1 MAKYDVYGIGNALV
15 DMEYEIEV
23 ADLETLG
30 IDKGVMTLVD
40 EQCQLRMMDHL
51 AAYPHQRSSG
61 GSAANSMI
69 AVRQFGGTS
78 FYSCKVA
85 EDDLGHFYMKD
96 LLDGGV
102 DTNHHTEKEAGHTG
116 RCVVLV
122 TPDSDRTSALSWGSA
137 ANCPPRSWSRTP
149 CATRLLLHGRL
160 SGHLETARQA
170 CIAAKRIAEA
180 AGVKTAISLSDPNM
194 VRFFKAGLLEMIGSG
209 VDLLFANEDEA
220 KGVVGT
226 ADLDSATDYLKTL
239 SQGVRRDH
247 PGSKGALVWDGQT
260 LIDIDPVKVKAVDTV
275 GAGTCSPA
283 LSSMAEGGLGPSTR
297 RRLGFGGIGQ
307 TGDQP
312 GAAHVSG
319 GNPDGSA
326 QPSQGY
332 HLSHRVPGEF
342 PESHHSGHGSRL
354 TRYSSRG
361 LQHPPRNCSA
371 KAAGSGA

>member
-51 AAYPHQRSSG
+51 AAHPHQRSSG

-122 TPDSDRTSALSWGSA
+122 TPDSDRTLCTFLGISGELSTKELVEDALRDSAYFYMEGYLVTS
-137 ANCPPRSWSRTP
+137 
-149 CATRLLLHGRL
+149 
-160 SGHLETARQA
+160 ETARQA
-170 CIAAKRIAEA
+170 CIAAKRVAEA

-226 ADLDSATDYLKTL
+226 ADLDSAIDYLKTL
-239 SQGVRRDH
+239 SQEFVITR
-247 PGSKGALVWDGQT
+247 GSKGALVWDGQT

-275 GAGTCSPA
+275 GAGDMFAGAFLYGRGQGWDHRRAGA
-283 LSSMAEGGLGPSTR
+283 LASAASAKLVTSLGPRMSVAETQAV
-297 RRLGFGGIGQ
+297 LHGF
-307 TGDQP
+307 P
-312 GAAHVSG
+312 
-319 GNPDGSA
+319 
-326 QPSQGY
+326 
-332 HLSHRVPGEF
+332 
-342 PESHHSGHGSRL
+342 
-354 TRYSSRG
+354 
-361 LQHPPRNCSA
+361 
-371 KAAGSGA
+371 

>member
-51 AAYPHQRSSG
+51 AAHPHQRSSG

-122 TPDSDRTSALSWGSA
+122 TPDSDRTLCTFLGISGELSTKELVEDALRDSAYFYMEGYLVTS
-137 ANCPPRSWSRTP
+137 
-149 CATRLLLHGRL
+149 
-160 SGHLETARQA
+160 ETARQA
-170 CIAAKRIAEA
+170 CIAAKLVAEA
-180 AGVKTAISLSDPNM
+180 AGVKIAISLSDPNM

-226 ADLDSATDYLKTL
+226 ADLDSAIDYLKTL
-239 SQGVRRDH
+239 SQEFVITR
-247 PGSKGALVWDGQT
+247 GSKGALVWDGQT

-275 GAGTCSPA
+275 GAGDMFAGAFLYGRGRGWDHRRAGA
-283 LSSMAEGGLGPSTR
+283 LASAASAKLVTSLGPRMS
-297 RRLGFGGIGQ
+297 
-307 TGDQP
+307 
-312 GAAHVSG
+312 AAETQAV
-319 GNPDGSA
+319 
-326 QPSQGY
+326 
-332 HLSHRVPGEF
+332 L
-342 PESHHSGHGSRL
+342 HGL
-354 TRYSSRG
+354 
-361 LQHPPRNCSA
+361 P
-371 KAAGSGA
+371 

>member
-51 AAYPHQRSSG
+51 AAHPHQRSSG

-122 TPDSDRTSALSWGSA
+122 TPDSDRTLCTFLGISGELSTKELVEDALRDSAYFYMEGYLVTS
-137 ANCPPRSWSRTP
+137 
-149 CATRLLLHGRL
+149 
-160 SGHLETARQA
+160 ETARQA
-170 CIAAKRIAEA
+170 CIAAKRVAEA

-226 ADLDSATDYLKTL
+226 ADLDSAIDYLKTL
-239 SQGVRRDH
+239 SQEFVITR
-247 PGSKGALVWDGQT
+247 GSKGALVWDGQT

-275 GAGTCSPA
+275 GAGDMFAGAFLYGRGQGWEHRRAGA
-283 LSSMAEGGLGPSTR
+283 LASAASAKLVTSLGPRMSVAETQAV
-297 RRLGFGGIGQ
+297 LHGF
-307 TGDQP
+307 P
-312 GAAHVSG
+312 
-319 GNPDGSA
+319 
-326 QPSQGY
+326 
-332 HLSHRVPGEF
+332 
-342 PESHHSGHGSRL
+342 
-354 TRYSSRG
+354 
-361 LQHPPRNCSA
+361 
-371 KAAGSGA
+371 

>member
-51 AAYPHQRSSG
+51 AAHPHQRSSG

-122 TPDSDRTSALSWGSA
+122 TPDSDRTLCTFLGISGELSTKELVEDALRDSAYFYMEGYLVTS
-137 ANCPPRSWSRTP
+137 
-149 CATRLLLHGRL
+149 
-160 SGHLETARQA
+160 ETARQA
-170 CIAAKRIAEA
+170 CIAAKRVAEA
-180 AGVKTAISLSDPNM
+180 AGVKIAISLSDPNM

-220 KGVVGT
+220 KGVVGA
-226 ADLDSATDYLKTL
+226 ADLDSAIDYLKTL
-239 SQGVRRDH
+239 SQEFVITR
-247 PGSKGALVWDGQT
+247 GSKGALVWDGQT

-275 GAGTCSPA
+275 GAGDMFAGAFLYGRGRGWDHRRAGA
-283 LSSMAEGGLGPSTR
+283 LASAASAKLVTSLGPRMSAAETR
-297 RRLGFGGIGQ
+297 AVLH
-307 TGDQP
+307 D
-312 GAAHVSG
+312 
-319 GNPDGSA
+319 
-326 QPSQGY
+326 
-332 HLSHRVPGEF
+332 F
-342 PESHHSGHGSRL
+342 P
-354 TRYSSRG
+354 
-361 LQHPPRNCSA
+361 
-371 KAAGSGA
+371 

>member
-30 IDKGVMTLVD
+30 IDKGVMTLMD

-122 TPDSDRTSALSWGSA
+122 TPDSDRTLCTFLGISGELSTKELVEDALRDSAYFYMEGYLVTS
-137 ANCPPRSWSRTP
+137 
-149 CATRLLLHGRL
+149 
-160 SGHLETARQA
+160 ETARQA
-170 CIAAKRIAEA
+170 CIAAKRVAEA

-226 ADLDSATDYLKTL
+226 ADLDSAIDYLKTL
-239 SQGVRRDH
+239 SQEFVITR
-247 PGSKGALVWDGQT
+247 GSKGALVWDGQT

-275 GAGTCSPA
+275 GAGDMFAGAFLYGRGQGWEHRRAGA
-283 LSSMAEGGLGPSTR
+283 LASAASAKLVTSLGPRMS
-297 RRLGFGGIGQ
+297 
-307 TGDQP
+307 
-312 GAAHVSG
+312 AAETQAV
-319 GNPDGSA
+319 
-326 QPSQGY
+326 
-332 HLSHRVPGEF
+332 L
-342 PESHHSGHGSRL
+342 HGS
-354 TRYSSRG
+354 
-361 LQHPPRNCSA
+361 P
-371 KAAGSGA
+371 

>member
-122 TPDSDRTSALSWGSA
+122 TPDSDRTLCTFLGISGELSTKELVEDALRDSAYFYMEGYLVTS
-137 ANCPPRSWSRTP
+137 
-149 CATRLLLHGRL
+149 
-160 SGHLETARQA
+160 ETARQA
-170 CIAAKRIAEA
+170 CIAAKRVAEA

-220 KGVVGT
+220 KGVVGA
-226 ADLDSATDYLKTL
+226 ADLDSAIDYLKTL
-239 SQGVRRDH
+239 SQEFVITR
-247 PGSKGALVWDGQT
+247 GSKGALVWDGRT

-275 GAGTCSPA
+275 GAGDMFAGAFLYGRGQGWDHRRAGA
-283 LSSMAEGGLGPSTR
+283 LASAASAKLVTSLGPRMSAAETQAV
-297 RRLGFGGIGQ
+297 LHGF
-307 TGDQP
+307 P
-312 GAAHVSG
+312 
-319 GNPDGSA
+319 
-326 QPSQGY
+326 
-332 HLSHRVPGEF
+332 
-342 PESHHSGHGSRL
+342 
-354 TRYSSRG
+354 
-361 LQHPPRNCSA
+361 
-371 KAAGSGA
+371 

>member
-122 TPDSDRTSALSWGSA
+122 TPDSDRTLCTFLGISGGLSTKELVEDALRGSA
-137 ANCPPRSWSRTP
+137 YFYMEGYLVTSD
-149 CATRLLLHGRL
+149 
-160 SGHLETARQA
+160 TARQA
-170 CIAAKRIAEA
+170 CIAAKRVAEA

-226 ADLDSATDYLKTL
+226 ADLDSAIDYLKTL
-239 SQGVRRDH
+239 SQEFVITR
-247 PGSKGALVWDGQT
+247 GSKGALVWDGQT

-275 GAGTCSPA
+275 GAGDMFAGAFLYGRGRGWDHRRAGA
-283 LSSMAEGGLGPSTR
+283 LASAASAKLVTSLGPRMSAAET
-297 RRLGFGGIGQ
+297 Q
-307 TGDQP
+307 TVL
-312 GAAHVSG
+312 H
-319 GNPDGSA
+319 N
-326 QPSQGY
+326 
-332 HLSHRVPGEF
+332 L
-342 PESHHSGHGSRL
+342 L
-354 TRYSSRG
+354 
-361 LQHPPRNCSA
+361 
-371 KAAGSGA
+371 

>member
-78 FYSCKVA
+78 FYSCK
-85 EDDLGHFYMKD
+85 DDLGHFYMKD

-122 TPDSDRTSALSWGSA
+122 TPDSDRTLCTFLGISGELSTKELVEDALRDSKYFYMEGYLVTS
-137 ANCPPRSWSRTP
+137 
-149 CATRLLLHGRL
+149 
-160 SGHLETARQA
+160 ETARQA

-239 SQGVRRDH
+239 SQEFVITR
-247 PGSKGALVWDGQT
+247 GSKGALVWDGQT

-275 GAGTCSPA
+275 GAGDMFAGAFLYGRGRGWDHRRAGA
-283 LSSMAEGGLGPSTR
+283 LASAASAKLVTSLGPRMSAAET
-297 RRLGFGGIGQ
+297 Q
-307 TGDQP
+307 TVL
-312 GAAHVSG
+312 H
-319 GNPDGSA
+319 N
-326 QPSQGY
+326 
-332 HLSHRVPGEF
+332 L
-342 PESHHSGHGSRL
+342 L
-354 TRYSSRG
+354 
-361 LQHPPRNCSA
+361 
-371 KAAGSGA
+371 

>member
-122 TPDSDRTSALSWGSA
+122 TPDSDRTLCTFLGISGELSTKELVEDALRDSAYFYMEGYLVTS
-137 ANCPPRSWSRTP
+137 
-149 CATRLLLHGRL
+149 
-160 SGHLETARQA
+160 ETARQA
-170 CIAAKRIAEA
+170 CIAAKRVAEA

-220 KGVVGT
+220 KGVVGA
-226 ADLDSATDYLKTL
+226 ADLDSAIDYLKTL
-239 SQGVRRDH
+239 SQEFVITR
-247 PGSKGALVWDGQT
+247 GSKGALVWDGQT

-275 GAGTCSPA
+275 GAGDMFAGAFLYGRGRGWDHRRAGA
-283 LSSMAEGGLGPSTR
+283 LASAASAKLVTSLGPRMS
-297 RRLGFGGIGQ
+297 
-307 TGDQP
+307 
-312 GAAHVSG
+312 AAETQAV
-319 GNPDGSA
+319 
-326 QPSQGY
+326 
-332 HLSHRVPGEF
+332 L
-342 PESHHSGHGSRL
+342 HGL
-354 TRYSSRG
+354 
-361 LQHPPRNCSA
+361 P
-371 KAAGSGA
+371 

>member
-51 AAYPHQRSSG
+51 AAHPHQRSSG

-122 TPDSDRTSALSWGSA
+122 TPDSDRTLCTFLGISGELSTKELVEDALRDSAYFYMEGYLVTS
-137 ANCPPRSWSRTP
+137 
-149 CATRLLLHGRL
+149 
-160 SGHLETARQA
+160 ETARQA
-170 CIAAKRIAEA
+170 CIAAKRVAEA

-226 ADLDSATDYLKTL
+226 ADLDSAIDYLKTL
-239 SQGVRRDH
+239 SQEFVITR
-247 PGSKGALVWDGQT
+247 GSKGALVWDGQT
-260 LIDIDPVKVKAVDTV
+260 LIDIDPVKVEAVDTV
-275 GAGTCSPA
+275 GAGDMFAGAFLYGRGRGWDHRRAGA
-283 LSSMAEGGLGPSTR
+283 LASAASAKLVTSLGPRMSAAET
-297 RRLGFGGIGQ
+297 Q
-307 TGDQP
+307 TVL
-312 GAAHVSG
+312 H
-319 GNPDGSA
+319 N
-326 QPSQGY
+326 
-332 HLSHRVPGEF
+332 L
-342 PESHHSGHGSRL
+342 L
-354 TRYSSRG
+354 
-361 LQHPPRNCSA
+361 
-371 KAAGSGA
+371 